1 MNGKT
6 TLEKIHKKEL
16 QSLVMKVI
24 TLEIGNS
31 SWWKNK
37 KYRKEAS
44 LELKKL
50 RKKYK
55 SVKLIKK
62 HRLEGSNTILY
73 GDYIILD

>member
-1 MNGKT
+1 MK
-6 TLEKIHKKEL
+6 
-16 QSLVMKVI
+16 KVI

-44 LELKKL
+44 IELKKL

-55 SVKLIKK
+55 SVKLVKK
-62 HRLEGSNTILY
+62 YRLKSSNTIVY
-73 GDYIILD
+73 ADYLLTD

>member
-1 MNGKT
+1 MK
-6 TLEKIHKKEL
+6 
-16 QSLVMKVI
+16 KVI
-24 TLEIGNS
+24 TLEIGKS

-55 SVKLIKK
+55 YVKLVKK
-62 HRLEGSNTILY
+62 YRLEGSNTVFY
-73 GDYIILD
+73 GDYLLID

>member
-1 MNGKT
+1 MI
-6 TLEKIHKKEL
+6 KI
-16 QSLVMKVI
+16 I

-44 LELKKL
+44 IELRKL

-55 SVKLIKK
+55 SVKVLKK
-62 HRLEGSNTILY
+62 YRLNSSNTIIY
-73 GDYIILD
+73 GDYALRN